1 MDDTYLDK
9 TPPPRPMLNAEV
21 SLWKKKSS
29 FAAGLLGLLWL
40 PGLALGQEEG
50 VQQAKPATVWQDL
63 YYSRQEKND
72 LIISSDNKVPH
83 SFYGLQIGD
92 KKVTPEKLRP
102 AFKFM
107 YELKAIGNEYLLT
120 DVVYPDY
127 YLTLMF
133 DEKDRLFMMI
143 YQENQKYELQ

>member
-1 MDDTYLDK
+1 M
-9 TPPPRPMLNAEV
+9 TPTLTKHLRPAYAECGGV
-21 SLWKKKSS
+21 FMKKNRLI
-29 FAAGLLGLLWL
+29 AAGLLGLLWL

-63 YYSRQEKND
+63 YYSRQEKKD

-83 SFYGLQIGD
+83 SFYDLQIGD
-92 KKVTPEKLRP
+92 KKSDTLKKLRP
-102 AFKFM
+102 AFKLM

-133 DEKDRLFMMI
+133 DEKDRVFMI
-143 YQENQKYELQ
+143 RYQENQKYELL

>member
-1 MDDTYLDK
+1 M
-9 TPPPRPMLNAEV
+9 TPTLTKHLRPAYAECGGV
-21 SLWKKKSS
+21 FMKKNRLI
-29 FAAGLLGLLWL
+29 AAGLLGLLWL

-63 YYSRQEKND
+63 YYSRQEKKD

-92 KKVTPEKLRP
+92 KKSDALKKLRP

-120 DVVYPDY
+120 DVVYSDY

-133 DEKDRLFMMI
+133 DENDRLFMMI
-143 YQENQKYELQ
+143 YQENEKYELQ

>member
-1 MDDTYLDK
+1 M
-9 TPPPRPMLNAEV
+9 TPTLTKHLRPAYAECGGV
-21 SLWKKKSS
+21 FMKKNRLI
-29 FAAGLLGLLWL
+29 AAGLLGLLWL

-63 YYSRQEKND
+63 DYSRQEKKD
-72 LIISSDNKVPH
+72 LIISADDKVPH

-92 KKVTPEKLRP
+92 KKSDALKKLRP

-120 DVVYPDY
+120 DVVYSDY

-133 DEKDRLFMMI
+133 DEKDRVFMI
-143 YQENQKYELQ
+143 RYQENQKYELL

>member
-1 MDDTYLDK
+1 M
-9 TPPPRPMLNAEV
+9 
-21 SLWKKKSS
+21 KKNRLI
-29 FAAGLLGLLWL
+29 AAGLLGLLWL

-63 YYSRQEKND
+63 YYSRQEKKGR
-72 LIISSDNKVPH
+72 IISSENKVPH

-92 KKVTPEKLRP
+92 KKSDTLKKLRP
-102 AFKFM
+102 AFKLM
-107 YELKAIGNEYLLT
+107 YDLKAIGNEYLLT

-133 DEKDRLFMMI
+133 DENDRLFMI
-143 YQENQKYELQ
+143 RYQENQKIRIAAKEHLEKSY

>member
-1 MDDTYLDK
+1 M
-9 TPPPRPMLNAEV
+9 TPALTKHLRPAYAECGGV
-21 SLWKKKSS
+21 FMKKNRLI
-29 FAAGLLGLLWL
+29 AAGLLGLLWL

-63 YYSRQEKND
+63 YYSRQEKKD

-92 KKVTPEKLRP
+92 KKSDALKKLRP

-120 DVVYPDY
+120 DVVYSDY

-133 DEKDRLFMMI
+133 DENDRLFMMI
-143 YQENQKYELQ
+143 YQENKKYELQ

>member
-1 MDDTYLDK
+1 M
-9 TPPPRPMLNAEV
+9 TPTLTKHLRPAYAECGGV
-21 SLWKKKSS
+21 FMKKNRLI
-29 FAAGLLGLLWL
+29 AAGLLGLLWL

-63 YYSRQEKND
+63 YYSRQEKKD

-92 KKVTPEKLRP
+92 KKSDALKKLRP

-107 YELKAIGNEYLLT
+107 YDLKAIGNEYLLT

-133 DEKDRLFMMI
+133 DENDQLFMMI
-143 YQENQKYELQ
+143 YQENKKYESQ

>member
-1 MDDTYLDK
+1 M
-9 TPPPRPMLNAEV
+9 TPTLTKHLRPAYAECGGV
-21 SLWKKKSS
+21 FMKKNRLI
-29 FAAGLLGLLWL
+29 AAGLLGLLWL
-40 PGLALGQEEG
+40 PGLALGQEKD

-63 YYSRQEKND
+63 YYSRQEKKD

-92 KKVTPEKLRP
+92 KKSDALKKLRP

-120 DVVYPDY
+120 DVVYSDY

-133 DEKDRLFMMI
+133 DENDRLFMMI
-143 YQENQKYELQ
+143 YQENKKYELQ